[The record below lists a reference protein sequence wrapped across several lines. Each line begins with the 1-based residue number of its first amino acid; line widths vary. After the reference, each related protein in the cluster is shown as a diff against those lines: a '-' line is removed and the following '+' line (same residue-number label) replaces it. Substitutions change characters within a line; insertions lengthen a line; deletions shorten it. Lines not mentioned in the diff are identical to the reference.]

1 MAFTPHS
8 SGQLELTAAEADA
21 VYRALRYWSH
31 SKLISADI
39 ADQLLETVQV
49 VHEQQHGFNWEGF
62 AKYTFRLAVVCL
74 AIAIISLIFDNV
86 VPRIIERIIERIL
99 ALPSSVRITATS
111 ALAIAAHAWGYQRS
125 LAASSLRQQT
135 YSNEAIHSL
144 GALLFGL
151 AALQLATALEADKDE
166 NLHVLH
172 NIELS
177 LALVYGISA
186 VMVQSNFIWSCG
198 MVVLGVLFG
207 SWTDYGGGTYYLGM
221 NYPLRFV
228 LFGAAFIVI
237 SGFMRDIPLTATLWS
252 STRTWGMLYSYIA
265 LCILSLFGDD
275 KLRGKDSVVSGGSG
289 KIAFWSI
296 AFLCAAV
303 TAIWHGLRYGDST
316 TKGFGLTFLGI
327 NLYTKFFEFCWSKWY
342 KPVFFAALAFS
353 LGLVGQYA
361 EYVNTTLHEKY
372 YSLPG

>member
-21 VYRALRYWSH
+21 VHRALRYWSH
-31 SKLISADI
+31 SKLISANV
-39 ADQLLETVQV
+39 ADRLLGTVQV
-49 VHEQQHGFNWEGF
+49 VDEQQHDFNWERF
-62 AKYTFRLAVVCL
+62 TKYTFRLAVVCL

-86 VPRIIERIIERIL
+86 VPRIIERIL

-135 YSNEAIHSL
+135 YSDEAIHSL

-151 AALQLATALEADKDE
+151 AALQLVTALEADKDE
-166 NLHVLH
+166 KLHVLY

-198 MVVLGVLFG
+198 MVVLGVWFG
-207 SWTDYGGGTYYLGM
+207 LWTAYDGGGTYYLGM

-228 LFGAAFIVI
+228 LFGAAFIVM
-237 SGFMRDIPLTATLWS
+237 SGFMRDSSLTATLWS

-265 LCILSLFGDD
+265 LWILSLFGDD
-275 KLRGKDSVVSGGSG
+275 KLRGKGSVVSGGSG

-342 KPVFFAALAFS
+342 KSVFFAVFAFS
-353 LGLVGQYA
+353 LALAGRYA
-361 EYVNTTLHEKY
+361 ESINTTLQEKY
-372 YSLPG
+372 FSLSS

>member
-1 MAFTPHS
+1 MASTPHS
-8 SGQLELTAAEADA
+8 SGRLELTAAEADA
-21 VYRALRYWSH
+21 VHKALRYWSH

-39 ADQLLETVQV
+39 ADHLLGTVQV
-49 VHEQQHGFNWEGF
+49 VDEQQHGFNWEGF

-86 VPRIIERIIERIL
+86 VPKIIERIIERIL
-99 ALPSSVRITATS
+99 ALPSSVRIAATS
-111 ALAIAAHAWGYQRS
+111 ALAIA
-125 LAASSLRQQT
+125 T
-135 YSNEAIHSL
+135 YSNEAINSL

-151 AALQLATALEADKDE
+151 AALQLADALEADKDE

-177 LALVYGISA
+177 LALVYGTSA

-198 MVVLGVLFG
+198 MAVLGVLFG

-237 SGFMRDIPLTATLWS
+237 SGFMRDSPLTATLWS
-252 STRTWGMLYSYIA
+252 STRTWGMLYFYIA
-265 LCILSLFGDD
+265 LWILSLSGDD
-275 KLRGKDSVVSGGSG
+275 KLRGKYSVVSGWSG

-353 LGLVGQYA
+353 LGLVGRYA